1 MGDSEAKLLE
11 RELRQAV
18 KLCELQ
24 ARLLKDSDRLFS
36 ETQPPERLIRLPELL
51 RLTGLSKRTISRLE
65 GAGRFPNRRQLGLRA
80 VGWAERQV
88 SAWIANPT
96 GWRAAE
102 PSETQSTQ

>member
-1 MGDSEAKLLE
+1 VGDSEAKLLE
-11 RELRQAV
+11 RELRHAV

-36 ETQPPERLIRLPELL
+36 ETKPPERLIRLPELL

-65 GAGRFPNRRQLGLRA
+65 GASRFPNRRQLGLRA
-80 VGWAERQV
+80 VGWPERQV

-102 PSETQSTQ
+102 PSGTQSTR

>member
-11 RELRQAV
+11 WEFRQAI

-24 ARLLKDSDRLFS
+24 ARLLKDSDRVFS
-36 ETQPPERLIRLPELL
+36 KSKPPERLIRLPELL

-80 VGWAERQV
+80 VGWAESAV
-88 SAWIANPT
+88 NAWIADPAN
-96 GWRAAE
+96 WRSAKA
-102 PSETQSTQ
+102 S